1 MSATNGSDVALEGKC
16 IWSVLVEP
24 ERMLI
29 WGRTDTW
36 SIKAVRVMMGASVS
50 GNYQPPTDSQVMEP
64 SLQSLGS
71 SWCIQRIYH
80 RTVQGLP
87 EARRALGLVSGHVQ
101 ETYRSHLWADREV
114 LRSRQRCPELLF
126 SDVCRSLGVF
136 FVRVSFSIF
145 WLFWRQ
151 LW

>member
-1 MSATNGSDVALEGKC
+1 MSATNGSDIALEGKC
-16 IWSVLVEP
+16 IWSGLVEP
-24 ERMLI
+24 ERTLI
-29 WGRTDTW
+29 WGRTDAW
-36 SIKAVRVMMGASVS
+36 SITAVRVMMGASVS

-71 SWCIQRIYH
+71 SWCIQHIYH

-87 EARRALGLVSGHVQ
+87 EAMRALGLVPGHVQ

-114 LRSRQRCPELLF
+114 LRSRKRCPVLLF
-126 SDVCRSLGVF
+126 SDVCWSLGVF

-145 WLFWRQ
+145 WLFWQQ